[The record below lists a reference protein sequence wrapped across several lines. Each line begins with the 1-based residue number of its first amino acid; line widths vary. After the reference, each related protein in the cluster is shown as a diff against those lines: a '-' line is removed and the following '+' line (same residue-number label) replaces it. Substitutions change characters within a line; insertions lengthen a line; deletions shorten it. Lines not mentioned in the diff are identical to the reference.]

1 MKMSMIAKELEGVAE
16 AVRDAEVDI
25 EQKLRKVADYVGIKT
40 IEHLRDFINET
51 RPPIRPGEPARKARR
66 GHWADQ
72 SGNLARAYR
81 HEVEVT
87 NNGVVLVLM
96 NSMEY
101 AAVLDVREGFFVLRG
116 VADKGGPV
124 EMMLRRAIEVIAPDW
139 ELRYE

>member
-1 MKMSMIAKELEGVAE
+1 MSVIIKAAELEGVTE
-16 AVRDAEVDI
+16 AMRELDVDFDK
-25 EQKLRKVADYVGIKT
+25 KLRRIADYIGIRT
-40 IEHLRDFINET
+40 IEYLRDFINET

-81 HEVEVT
+81 YEVEVESD
-87 NNGVVLVLM
+87 GVTLVLM

-101 AAVLDVREGFFVLRG
+101 AAALDVKEGFFVLRG

-124 EMMLRRAIEVIAPDW
+124 EMLMRRAISEIAPDW
-139 ELRYE
+139 EITS